1 MCDCKTFIMSKM
13 MKRKYV
19 LLLLAG
25 LGVLASCS
33 PVHRYGCNRRCRISL
48 SQVEPVKETPKSNGC
63 INS

>member
-1 MCDCKTFIMSKM
+1 MSKM

-25 LGVLASCS
+25 LGLLAGCS

-48 SQVEPVKETPKSNGC
+48 SQVDPVKEIPKSNAR